1 MDSGEGIKGFSES
14 ALIQG
19 IYHGM
24 LKNKVILP
32 ESKELC
38 RRSGTQEVR
47 T

>member
-1 MDSGEGIKGFSES
+1 MDLYEEIRGFPES
-14 ALIQG
+14 VLIQG

-24 LKNKVILP
+24 LKNKVILS

-38 RRSGTQEVR
+38 RRSGTQEVW